1 MVKKPITTTSSGLI
15 ALTIALIVLS
25 IVTMVFD
32 YRGSIPTLR
41 NVLQSNLSVPIKKA
55 SAWPESVTHNIGTF
69 FTDRDRL
76 ETENT
81 RLKREVAWL
90 KANLANQTV
99 LEAEYRRLKSLF
111 DSTAVSTRPVM
122 IAEVIDSQI
131 DANKHQIEINKGRRA
146 DVFEGQV
153 VIDENG
159 VVGQVTRLSDK
170 SALVSLITDE
180 RQRIPVFIERNR
192 LRMIARGSGDLTQL
206 EMEFVNKNADV
217 RVGDKIVTSGLGDR
231 YPRGYG
237 IGVVTAIESS
247 PANEFMQVHAK
258 PLAALDKV
266 LEVLLIQ
273 PVGAPQLDIL
283 SSEDD
288 KQAFTDPSDAQTPD
302 ASVAPTAETA
312 TATVNN
318 TTTATDELIEA
329 SQAPKMQAGQMGQP
343 PVPTEAPR
351 NYARPTGQANDTK

>member
-1 MVKKPITTTSSGLI
+1 MVKKSATTPASGLI
-15 ALTIALIVLS
+15 ALTILLVVSS
-25 IVTMVFD
+25 IVCMVSD
-32 YRGSIPTLR
+32 YRGNIPVVRNSVQTYLSIPLKSASSWPGDIRQTITDFFSDREKLHAE
-41 NVLQSNLSVPIKKA
+41 NKA
-55 SAWPESVTHNIGTF
+55 
-69 FTDRDRL
+69 
-76 ETENT
+76 
-81 RLKREVAWL
+81 LKRKIAWL
-90 KANLANQTV
+90 EANLANQTT
-99 LEAEYRRLKSLF
+99 LEAEHRRLKSLF
-111 DSTAVSTRPVM
+111 ESTATHTRPVM
-122 IAEVIDSQI
+122 IAEVLDSQI

-288 KQAFTDPSDAQTPD
+288 EQAFTDPSDAQTPD

-312 TATVNN
+312 TATVDD

-343 PVPTEAPR
+343 PVPAEAPR